1 MSYERV
7 PFQVTQLTASVPQ
20 GVPIEWQGR
29 TFSSGPLTV
38 TLDDSCRSLGVL
50 DYEDRHAEAEFRI
63 KMEFPEFA
71 DLLESLGVDRSLA
84 SPVYAVLRSQGDILD
99 DHGFALSG
107 SCDLSAHPLFPRE
120 CTSAGVLPGH

>member
-1 MSYERV
+1 MNRECV

-29 TFSSGPLTV
+29 NFSSGPLNV
-38 TLDDSCRSLGVL
+38 TLDEGGCSQGVL
-50 DYEDRHAEAEFRI
+50 NYETRKAEAEFRV
-63 KMEFPEFA
+63 KLDFPEFA
-71 DLLESLGVDRSLA
+71 DLLEGLGFDRFLA

-107 SCDLSAHPLFPRE
+107 SCDLNAHPLFARDSL
-120 CTSAGVLPGH
+120 SASVLPGH

>member
-1 MSYERV
+1 MSYESV
-7 PFQVTQLTASVPQ
+7 PFQVTHLAASVPQ
-20 GVPIEWQGR
+20 GVPIAWQGR
-29 TFSSGPLTV
+29 NFSSGPLTV
-38 TLDDSCRSLGVL
+38 SLDEGDRSQGVL
-50 DYEDRHAEAEFRI
+50 DYENRQAHAEFRI

-71 DLLESLGVDRSLA
+71 DLLEGLGVDRSLA

-107 SCDLSAHPLFPRE
+107 SCDLSAHALFPSE

>member
-1 MSYERV
+1 MNQERV
-7 PFQVTQLTASVPQ
+7 PFQVTHLTASVPQ

-29 TFSSGPLTV
+29 TLPSGPLTV
-38 TLDDSCRSLGVL
+38 TLNEDGCSQGVL
-50 DYEDRHAEAEFRI
+50 DYDNRHAQAEFRV

-71 DLLESLGVDRSLA
+71 DLLEGLGVDRSFA
-84 SPVYAVLRSQGDILD
+84 EPVYAVLRSKGDILD

-107 SCDLSAHPLFPRE
+107 SCDLGAHPLFSQG

>member
-1 MSYERV
+1 VTTERV
-7 PFQVTQLTASVPQ
+7 PFQVTHLTASVPQ

-29 TFSSGPLTV
+29 NFSSGPLNM
-38 TLDDSCRSLGVL
+38 TLDEGSCSQGVL
-50 DYEDRHAEAEFRI
+50 DYDNRQAEAEFRV

-84 SPVYAVLRSQGDILD
+84 APVHAVLRSQGNILD

-107 SCDLSAHPLFPRE
+107 SCDLSEHPLFARS
-120 CTSAGVLPGH
+120 CTSAGVLPGL